1 MTSNFKFLC
10 TLLITTLYYINVLFN
25 QILGATHLLSS
36 LSFHVLGYYS
46 FLPFF
51 GKPFPF
57 STFTIFFTILS
68 LSISLFTIIIFI
80 NTKHLYIT
88 IYLVLFILDNKRSYA
103 TSHLY
108 SGLVMICSYGCRP
121 NAEPRKNI
129 MLFIIIFVLLYFQF
143 VINIYIFFCMSL
155 PEATHLC

>member
-1 MTSNFKFLC
+1 MHSPYYYPLLYKCLIQSNIGSDSL
-10 TLLITTLYYINVLFN
+10 
-25 QILGATHLLSS
+25 ALLSFFLS

-108 SGLVMICSYGCRP
+108 IRLVMICSYGCRP

-143 VINIYIFFCMSL
+143 VINIYIFFL
-155 PEATHLC
+155 YELT